1 MPAPA
6 PGSAQTPVNSRS
18 RVLIASL
25 IGTTIE
31 FYDFY
36 IYATAAVL
44 VFPQLFFP
52 SSDPTTAL
60 LSSFAVFGAAMVAR
74 PIGAVFFGH
83 LGDRL
88 GRKKTLVVSLLTM
101 GIATFLI
108 GVLPTYAQAGWI
120 ATALLVLM
128 RLAQGFALGGE
139 WSGAAL
145 VATENAPKG
154 KRALY
159 GTFPQLGAPLGFIIG
174 NGLFLII
181 GALLPSAAGA
191 DPTQPSE
198 AFTSWGWRIP
208 FLFSAVMVA
217 IGLWVRS
224 RLVESAVFTKTQ
236 QTGKVRK
243 LPLATVVQGHWR
255 QLILGTF
262 IMLATYVLFYLMTT
276 FSLSYGRTAEDAAVP
291 GLGYSYTT
299 FVLMMIFGV
308 LFFAVFTLVSG
319 PLADKYGRRTTLI
332 WLTAA
337 IVVFGLV
344 WVPLIGLGT
353 LGVVLLAGARLHADG
368 HDVRPDGRAAARA
381 VPDQRALHRLRHLVQ
396 RQLDPGRGRRAVHR
410 GGAVGGRGRLAVA
423 GRRLPLRDGGTD
435 ADRAAA
441 RQGDQGRLPGR
452 GRDRAGRR
460 GRPGGPGHHLRP
472 LIRPAFTTAVR
483 RAPARPAY
491 GRRSPGITTT
501 SAPKALQ
508 PHRHP
513 RESACCAA
521 ST

>member
-6 PGSAQTPVNSRS
+6 TGSARTPVNPRS

-36 IYATAAVL
+36 VYATAAVL
-44 VFPQLFFP
+44 VFPSLFFP
-52 SSDPTTAL
+52 GGDPATAL

-74 PIGAVFFGH
+74 PIGAIVFGH

-88 GRKKTLVVSLLTM
+88 GRKRTLVVSLLTM
-101 GIATFLI
+101 GLATLLI

-145 VATENAPKG
+145 VATENAPRG

-181 GALLPSAAGA
+181 GALLPSAAGT
-191 DPTQPSE
+191 DPTQPSD
-198 AFTSWGWRIP
+198 AFLSWGWRIP

-224 RLVESAVFTKTQ
+224 RLVESAVFARTREA
-236 QTGKVRK
+236 GKVRK
-243 LPLATVVQGHWR
+243 LPLAVVVRGHWK
-255 QLILGTF
+255 QLVLGTF
-262 IMLATYVLFYLMTT
+262 FMLATYVLFYLMTT
-276 FSLSYGRTAEDAAVP
+276 FSLSYGRTPEDAAVP
-291 GLGYSYTT
+291 GLGYGYTT

-319 PLADKYGRRTTLI
+319 PLADKYGRRTTLMWI
-332 WLTAA
+332 TAA

-353 LGVVLLAGARLHADG
+353 LGVVLWLVLGFTLMGMTFGPMGALLPELFPTS
-368 HDVRPDGRAAARA
+368 VRYTGSGISYN
-381 VPDQRALHRLRHLVQ
+381 VSSIL
-396 RQLDPGRGRRAVHR
+396 
-410 GGAVGGRGRLAVA
+410 GAAVA
-423 GRRLPLRDGGTD
+423 PFIAVALWQAGDGSPWLVGVYLSAMAVLT
-435 ADRAAA
+435 
-441 RQGDQGRLPGR
+441 
-452 GRDRAGRR
+452 
-460 GRPGGPGHHLRP
+460 
-472 LIRPAFTTAVR
+472 LIALFLGEETKDVSLEDGESASTEEGV
-483 RAPARPAY
+483 RAPVASSTA
-491 GRRSPGITTT
+491 
-501 SAPKALQ
+501 AP
-508 PHRHP
+508 
-513 RESACCAA
+513 
-521 ST
+521 